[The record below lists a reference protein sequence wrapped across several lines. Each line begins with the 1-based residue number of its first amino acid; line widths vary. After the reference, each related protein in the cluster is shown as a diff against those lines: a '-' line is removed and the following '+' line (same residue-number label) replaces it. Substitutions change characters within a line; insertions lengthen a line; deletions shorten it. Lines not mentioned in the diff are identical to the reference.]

1 MGSTLKK
8 LVLEISRRENG
19 DTIKMAEL
27 LPVKVYPFTIHDSV
41 DFIVCFI
48 SFDVL
53 CRLHKAKLRLCR
65 DSGTQWVKRWPV
77 KLAVQVQFRLQAN
90 MLSTVN
96 GVLSNAV
103 FYHPDMTEILLKL
116 HYITSQLS
124 FHNQFF
130 HCLYG

>member
-1 MGSTLKK
+1 METQL
-8 LVLEISRRENG
+8 
-19 DTIKMAEL
+19 KMAEL

-53 CRLHKAKLRLCR
+53 RRMHKAKLRLCR
-65 DSGTQWVKRWPV
+65 G
-77 KLAVQVQFRLQAN
+77 FRYSVYFRYFQLQAE

-96 GVLSNAV
+96 GVLSNV
-103 FYHPDMTEILLKL
+103 FYHPDITEILLKL

-124 FHNQFF
+124 FHNQSF